1 MYELIGHE
9 DDSVGIA
16 LENPT
21 DQPEPNLDLGKLR
34 PIQMSLVAAFPLL
47 PFPIYIHS
55 DSEKGYSLLV
65 SKGSRLSENLQK
77 KIKRQSKGSIYVQA
91 KDYALYAA
99 ETEQTINR
107 LLSDPKKDAREKVP
121 LFFSFA
127 TERLDDV
134 FRRISEEGGE
144 NAMLVLPIA
153 EQALD
158 LIQQD
163 WKAAFSLLRLAQ
175 TDPRAYAHALN
186 VCLFGLSYIHNFLPG
201 YSECDLKEIALGFL
215 SHDIGELVVSK
226 DLLNQR
232 STLNPLERKIIQQ
245 IPLHGVNV
253 LKEAGCDYPLAVDIV
268 LNHHERVDGQGYP
281 RGLFQHR
288 IPLIAQVCAIC
299 GSFDTM
305 TTPQPYRH
313 GTTPPSRPSITCRE
327 TGPASSTFT
336 FSAISSE

>member
-158 LIQQD
+158 LIQ
-163 WKAAFSLLRLAQ
+163 
-175 TDPRAYAHALN
+175 
-186 VCLFGLSYIHNFLPG
+186 
-201 YSECDLKEIALGFL
+201 
-215 SHDIGELVVSK
+215 
-226 DLLNQR
+226 
-232 STLNPLERKIIQQ
+232 
-245 IPLHGVNV
+245 
-253 LKEAGCDYPLAVDIV
+253 
-268 LNHHERVDGQGYP
+268 
-281 RGLFQHR
+281 
-288 IPLIAQVCAIC
+288 
-299 GSFDTM
+299 
-305 TTPQPYRH
+305 
-313 GTTPPSRPSITCRE
+313 
-327 TGPASSTFT
+327 
-336 FSAISSE
+336 